1 MLKKLFAIE
10 VKSGLSV
17 TGIAWAEEPGS
28 AE

>member
-17 TGIAWAEEPGS
+17 TTTALVNEPGWS
-28 AE
+28 G